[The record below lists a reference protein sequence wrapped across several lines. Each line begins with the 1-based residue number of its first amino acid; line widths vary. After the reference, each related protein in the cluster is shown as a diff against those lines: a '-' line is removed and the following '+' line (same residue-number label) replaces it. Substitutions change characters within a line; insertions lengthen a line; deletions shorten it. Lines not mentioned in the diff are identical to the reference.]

1 MRGFRNNQIC
11 DGNEINSKN
20 DDGFRV
26 NRQLTKKYYYD
37 IIHHI
42 GNTYREGS
50 ELAMSLAEI
59 FRNEGKEEGLKKGKV
74 EGKTALANTAIR
86 LITKFV
92 APPSEDI
99 KQKIYKQEISTLE
112 TMMDHIDEFETTED
126 VKRYLK

>member
-1 MRGFRNNQIC
+1 
-11 DGNEINSKN
+11 
-20 DDGFRV
+20 
-26 NRQLTKKYYYD
+26 
-37 IIHHI
+37 
-42 GNTYREGS
+42 
-50 ELAMSLAEI
+50 MSLAEI